1 MSSRFRVEKGR
12 LLQFCITS
20 FVFAMKKNTFPV
32 TGMSCA
38 ACASSVES
46 ILNNTDGVEKAIV
59 NFASNS
65 VLVSYK
71 IAEENLQK
79 ALEDIGF
86 GLILDEFHAE
96 EKQEKNRKAHF
107 INLQRRLLF
116 SSILTLPIFVL
127 GMFFMD
133 WTPGKWISMILS
145 IPVLFYFGKSF
156 FIGAYKQTLRGY
168 ANMDTLVAL
177 STGVAFSFSVFN
189 TLFSAYWTSKG
200 LIPHVYFEASTV
212 IITFITFGKWLE
224 ERAKY
229 STGSAIKKLMGL
241 QPKEV
246 TRINRNNDE
255 ERVPISELIVGDLIS
270 VKPGDKIP
278 VDGCLVSGHSYVDES
293 SISGEPI
300 PVFKKEGD
308 AVTSAGINQNGAFVF
323 KAEKVGSDTVLSRI
337 IQAVKEA
344 QGSKAP
350 IQKTVDKI
358 AAVFVPVVITIAVLT
373 FFLWYFL
380 GNEDVFSHA
389 LINAISVLVI
399 ACPCALG
406 LATPTALIVGMGRA
420 AENQILIKDAISLE
434 NAHAIDTVVLDKTGT
449 ITEGKPRVSQQVGF
463 ETHTDVLQAVQEIEK
478 QSEHPIARA
487 IVEHLEDLNLVPS
500 QLNNFKNDP
509 GFGVS
514 ADSDNGTIRIGNLAF
529 LDKYKITITEDLLD
543 TVKQK
548 GEQSATHV
556 YVAKDNSCIGI
567 FTIVDN
573 IKPTSLEAVNQLKKS
588 GIEVAILS
596 GDHPEVVASMAKRM
610 GIETYHGG
618 VLPSQKAEYV
628 KQWVASG
635 KKVAM
640 VGDGVNDSEALAC
653 ADVSIAMGKG
663 SDIAM
668 DVAHMTLISSD
679 LLAIPKAFEL
689 SRRTVAGIKQNLF
702 WAFIY
707 NVIGIPIAAGILY
720 PLNGFTLDPMIA
732 SAAMAMSSV
741 SVVGNSLRLKWM
753 KIG

>member
-71 IAEENLQK
+71 TAEENLQK

-96 EKQEKNRKAHF
+96 EKQEKIRKAHF

-133 WTPGKWISMILS
+133 WIPGKWISMILS

-278 VDGCLVSGHSYVDES
+278 VDGCLVSGHSYIDES

-300 PVFKKEGD
+300 PVFKKERD
-308 AVTSAGINQNGAFVF
+308 AVTSGGINQNGAFVF

-358 AAVFVPVVITIAVLT
+358 AAVFVPVVISIAVLT

-487 IVEHLEDLNLVPS
+487 IVEHLQDLNLVPS

-529 LDKYKITITEDLLD
+529 LNKYKITITEDLLD

-596 GDHPEVVASMAKRM
+596 GDHPKVVASMAKRM

-732 SAAMAMSSV
+732 GAAMAMSSV
-741 SVVGNSLRLKWM
+741 SVVGNSLRLKW
-753 KIG
+753 KKL